1 MATNPVRVPEAVHDE
16 VHTAARLFGCNASEL
31 LEHAWHSF
39 RQSPE
44 FVTEFEQAR
53 KAFSSAISTRSPLI
67 CTNSL
72 HSGPSDEPIRS
83 KRCGKRRRSALSHRG
98 ATVTLCSFV

>member
-16 VHTAARLFGCNASEL
+16 VHTVARLFGCNASEL
-31 LEHAWHSF
+31 LERAWHSF

-53 KAFSSAISTRSPLI
+53 KAFSTGDLDQVASRLYEQSAQRA
-67 CTNSL
+67 
-72 HSGPSDEPIRS
+72 
-83 KRCGKRRRSALSHRG
+83 KRRADSVKALRQE
-98 ATVTLCSFV
+98 T

>member
-16 VHTAARLFGCNASEL
+16 VHTVARLFGCNASEL
-31 LEHAWHSF
+31 LERAWHSF

-53 KAFSSAISTRSPLI
+53 KAFSVGDLDQVASHLYEQSA
-67 CTNSL
+67 
-72 HSGPSDEPIRS
+72 
-83 KRCGKRRRSALSHRG
+83 RRAKRG
-98 ATVTLCSFV
+98 ADSVNALRRET

>member
-1 MATNPVRVPEAVHDE
+1 VHDE

-31 LEHAWHSF
+31 LERAWRSF

-53 KAFSSAISTRSPLI
+53 KAFSVGDLDQVTSHLYEQAAQRA
-67 CTNSL
+67 
-72 HSGPSDEPIRS
+72 
-83 KRCGKRRRSALSHRG
+83 KRRADSVTALRRE
-98 ATVTLCSFV
+98 T